1 MHENDPLYGRAAE
14 QAAITDLLSAARKGQ
29 GQALVIRGDAGIGKS
44 ALVEH
49 AVRQAGGLRVLRATG
64 AESETGL
71 AFAALH
77 QLLHPVTAD
86 LDALPEPQR
95 DAVAGA
101 LGLAATRSDDRFLV
115 AAGVLSLLIEAA
127 APDDPPI
134 EAPARAGLP
143 VTALPDGLP
152 AEAAS
157 PDGLSAEA
165 TALPDDL
172 PVETA
177 APDGLPVNAA
187 ATEGL
192 LVVVDDFQWIDQ
204 ASADAVL
211 FAARRLG
218 SERIAMLLAVRGET
232 RTPGLPELP
241 LTGLDQDSAATLLT
255 ERAERAQRAE
265 RAAPAHEH
273 AAPPRHRP
281 QPTPEVVA
289 RLVELTGG
297 NPLALRET
305 VDLLSPAQ
313 LAGTAPLPEPLP
325 VGAGIFGEQVRRLP
339 EDTRRLLLVAAL
351 EGRGDLDVV
360 LKAADTAE
368 PALRPAEAAGL
379 VSVDSAIR
387 FRHPLVRSAVH
398 AESSAAERRAVH
410 GALAV
415 QVADPDRRAWHR
427 AAATVG
433 QDEEVAA
440 DLAASAERARAR
452 GGYADAATALVRAAE
467 LTPEPE
473 RRAVRLAAAA
483 TSAWLGGRPGQAE
496 SCLAE
501 ARALAD
507 RPEFAQLRGRFEL
520 NSGDAAEAMR
530 ILSSGDTL
538 EMLADAS
545 EAASYVGDVQSIVAI
560 GRHVES
566 FPEGF
571 LRDAVAGIGAMLGGD
586 RDKGALLLR
595 RALGRT
601 DELEEPAAFMWAAAA
616 ASYLGEADVSAE
628 LATRAGRAAR
638 VSGVVGQLPVV
649 LEFVATAE
657 RIEGRFALSAAIA
670 QEGLELAREAGYT
683 NSVAAHLANLA
694 AVAAVQGREDDCA
707 RMAHESLAIAI
718 PHHLGL
724 RASVARYALGLLDLG
739 MGRHAAAHDRF
750 AALAVAGHPTAAW
763 RSTPDRVEAAVGCGE
778 LDAARAAVAAY
789 ERWSADARTPQ
800 ARALLARCRAL
811 TGDDAAFG
819 EAMGLHPEGF
829 ERARTALLYG
839 ERLRRLHRPGDAR
852 SHLRYAMETFE
863 RAGAD
868 PWARRAGDELR
879 AAGETRARPERDA
892 LGALTPQEL
901 RIAKLVAAGA
911 SSKEVAAQLFLSPRT
926 VEYHLYKIY
935 PKLGVSSRTELA
947 LVVLRMAGDSPHEML

>member
-1 MHENDPLYGRAAE
+1 MREKDVLYGRAAE
-14 QAAITDLLSAARKGQ
+14 QAAITAVLAAADKGH
-29 GQALVIRGDAGIGKS
+29 GQALVVRGDAGIGKS

-49 AVRQAGGLRVLRATG
+49 AAGQAGPLRVLRATG
-64 AESETGL
+64 TESEAGL

-77 QLLHPVTAD
+77 QLLRPVTAE

-101 LGLAATRSDDRFLV
+101 LGLAAARSDDRFLV

-127 APDDPPI
+127 EP
-134 EAPARAGLP
+134 G
-143 VTALPDGLP
+143 
-152 AEAAS
+152 
-157 PDGLSAEA
+157 
-165 TALPDDL
+165 
-172 PVETA
+172 
-177 APDGLPVNAA
+177 
-187 ATEGL
+187 GL

-204 ASADAVL
+204 ASADALL

-218 SERIAMLLAVRGET
+218 SERIAMLLAVRGEA

-241 LTGLDQDSAATLLT
+241 LRGLDQDSAVTLLA
-255 ERAERAQRAE
+255 ERAE
-265 RAAPAHEH
+265 PA
-273 AAPPRHRP
+273 R
-281 QPTPEVVA
+281 EVVA

-297 NPLALRET
+297 NPLALHET
-305 VDLLSPAQ
+305 VELLTPAQ

-339 EDTRRLLLVAAL
+339 EDTRHLLLVAAL

-368 PALRPAEAAGL
+368 PALRPAESAGL
-379 VSVDSAIR
+379 ISVDSAIR
-387 FRHPLVRSAVH
+387 FRHPLVRSAVC
-398 AESSAAERRAVH
+398 AESSAMRRREVH
-410 GALAV
+410 RALAV

-440 DLAASAERARAR
+440 ELGASAERAKAR

-467 LTPEPE
+467 LTPDRE

-501 ARALAD
+501 ARSLAD

-520 NSGDAAEAMR
+520 NSGDAAEALR

-545 EAASYVGDVQSIVAI
+545 EAASYVGDVEALVAI
-560 GRHVES
+560 GRRAEA
-566 FPEGF
+566 FPPSF
-571 LRDAVAGIGAMLGGD
+571 LRDAVAGIGAMLGGE

-595 RALGRT
+595 GALGRT
-601 DELEEPAAFMWAAAA
+601 GELHDAAQFLWASAA
-616 ASYLGEADVSAE
+616 ASYLGEADVSVE
-628 LATRAGRAAR
+628 LVARAGRAAR
-638 VSGVVGQLPVV
+638 VSGMVGQLPVV

-657 RIEGRFALSAAIA
+657 RIEGRFAHSAAIA
-670 QEGLELAREAGYT
+670 EEGLELAREAGYT

-694 AVAAVQGREDDCA
+694 AVAALQGREDDCA
-707 RMAHESLAIAI
+707 RFANEALAIAI
-718 PHHLGL
+718 PHRVGL
-724 RASVARYALGLLDLG
+724 RASTARYALGLLDLG

-750 AALAVAGHPTAAW
+750 TALAATGHPTAVW
-763 RSTPDRVEAAVGCGE
+763 RSTPDRVEAAVRCGE
-778 LDAARAAVAAY
+778 LDAARAAFAAY
-789 ERWSADARTPQ
+789 ERWSADARTQ
-800 ARALLARCRAL
+800 EARALLARCRAL
-811 TGDDAAFG
+811 TGDDAAFD
-819 EAMGLHPEGF
+819 EAMNLHPEGF

-852 SHLRYAMETFE
+852 PHLRYAMETFE
-863 RAGAD
+863 RAGAG

-879 AAGETRARPERDA
+879 AAGEARARPERDV

-935 PKLGVSSRTELA
+935 PKLGVGSRTELA
-947 LVVLRMAGDSPHEML
+947 LVVLQMAGDSHHEML